1 MILELQ
7 AKVEKLI
14 GDLTHFKTDE
24 YMILKEDYEEKS
36 ESYDE

>member
-7 AKVEKLI
+7 AKVNMLV
-14 GDLTHFKTDE
+14 GDLAHFKKEE